1 LKASTSFKEAIKP
14 AKIKDAIRSAL
25 GADTHELSWGE
36 AVVQIPSEKEL
47 EEMDGKL
54 HPGPRAFFGADVMH
68 DEKSIAFWG
77 GVNAKGERVGDGWV
91 IRLE

>member
-1 LKASTSFKEAIKP
+1 
-14 AKIKDAIRSAL
+14 
-25 GADTHELSWGE
+25 
-36 AVVQIPSEKEL
+36 L

-68 DEKSIAFWG
+68 DEKSIALWG
-77 GVNAKGERVGDGWV
+77 GVNAKGERTGDGWV